1 MSAKLIVSKQRVE
14 GVEDFQTLFFLEK
27 ESTAG
32 PVSCQ
37 SIRRVVGLESGT
49 FRAIHRPEAANF
61 GTFWRFARGR
71 PEGLSARAGV
81 KPDANDLVVWI
92 AFLHSPGGSRGR
104 WGNRIKPGGSWSS
117 DRQTGQQASRD
128 GNFGGN
134 RKTACARFLGI

>member
-92 AFLHSPGGSRGR
+92 QHFCTRPEEVAGAGGTESSPAEAGRVTGKRG
-104 WGNRIKPGGSWSS
+104 NKPRVTVTLAVTA
-117 DRQTGQQASRD
+117 RQRAQD
-128 GNFGGN
+128 F
-134 RKTACARFLGI
+134 